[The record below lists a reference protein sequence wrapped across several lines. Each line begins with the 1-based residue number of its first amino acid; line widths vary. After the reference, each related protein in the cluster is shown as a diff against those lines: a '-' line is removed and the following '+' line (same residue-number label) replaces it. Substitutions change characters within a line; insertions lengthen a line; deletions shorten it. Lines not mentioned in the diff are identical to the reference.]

1 MPSGPAPAARKK
13 AAGLYTIIA
22 LKLGKSALLLGVA
35 FGIYSLIDSDLRA
48 ELERFLRW
56 VRVDPEHAF
65 FVALGERLEQITPAN
80 IRFVASGTF
89 LYAALLVVEGV
100 GLLRRAFWAAWLAI
114 GETAFFIPLEGF
126 ELVRHLSHGI
136 LLILLV
142 NVAIVWYLLHN
153 RARLFHQGSLSG
165 HRVWPCRRSRRAE

>member
-35 FGIYSLIDSDLRA
+35 FGIYSLIDSDLRS

-100 GLLRRAFWAAWLAI
+100 GLTRRASWAAWLAI
-114 GETAFFIPLEGF
+114 GETAFFIPLELF
-126 ELVRHLSHGI
+126 ELVRHFSRGI
-136 LLILLV
+136 LVILLV
-142 NVAIVWYLLHN
+142 NVAIVWYLLRN
-153 RARLFHQGSLSG
+153 RARLFPQ
-165 HRVWPCRRSRRAE
+165 